1 LRAAVQFYFLANDG
15 VVTKK
20 RQSGFWLEPV
30 AYGQRS
36 MITLVVSRKETVRP
50 TGGKPSILDPLTAA
64 HWE

>member
-1 LRAAVQFYFLANDG
+1 
-15 VVTKK
+15 
-20 RQSGFWLEPV
+20 
-30 AYGQRS
+30 